1 MLSLIVIET
10 NKKDKKNMKRMKASN
25 KHLMCAR
32 FEKCVCEK
40 VSWKWNWVTINKK
53 FHTELTNYEKKN
65 CKWIGEEEKKFP
77 IQKQKKRIKP
87 KWRRNETRHSS
98 TYKCAAHIERGRE
111 RERRFWTKNSQ
122 SKIYTWWNN
131 ESRISIVNI
140 GWEVRKIVSWA
151 RIHGAPINCLRV
163 CVWIISL
170 RNSLC
175 THKTSVNCIKVNWD
189 SF

>member
-53 FHTELTNYEKKN
+53 FHTELTNYEKKIVN
-65 CKWIGEEEKKFP
+65 ESAKRKKNSRY
-77 IQKQKKRIKP
+77 KN
-87 KWRRNETRHSS
+87 RRNELNQNEEETKRDIQARIS
-98 TYKCAAHIERGRE
+98 AQHILRE